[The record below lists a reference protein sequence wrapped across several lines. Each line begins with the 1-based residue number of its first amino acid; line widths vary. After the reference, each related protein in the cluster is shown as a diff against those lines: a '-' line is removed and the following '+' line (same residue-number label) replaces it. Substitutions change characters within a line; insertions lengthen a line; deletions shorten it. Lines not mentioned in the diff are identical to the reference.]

1 MRVEEFDSFKSHTRE
16 EGGSIWMLLFY
27 CEGELVRAQP
37 VAYQQYRLVW
47 GVKLGLTLEMYKI
60 LTIVLLKKKKKVF
73 QSYILLFS
81 ELLFQAFI
89 KRHYYLVFSQPF

>member
-1 MRVEEFDSFKSHTRE
+1 MDVIVLLR
-16 EGGSIWMLLFY
+16 GGVGSRSACSLSTVSIS
-27 CEGELVRAQP
+27 V
-37 VAYQQYRLVW
+37 

-89 KRHYYLVFSQPF
+89 KRHYYLVFSQQF